1 MINFMRYKY
10 VYLSIS
16 AIVVT
21 ISIIS
26 LALFGLKPAIDF
38 TGGAL
43 LEVTINTDK
52 TVDTDELTNDITQAE
67 GVNVYAIQTVTG
79 QNNYIIKTTYID
91 EPKKN
96 EIINKI
102 KEKYGDNVTELRF
115 ETVGPTLGKELLMK
129 TGVSVLLASLAI
141 LLYVAHQFKDKL
153 YGISAILA
161 MFHDTIILLGV
172 FSLLGQFY
180 DVEVDMLFV
189 TALLT
194 TLSFS
199 VHDTIVVF
207 DRIRESLRRG
217 MPLSFEQIVDKA
229 VTETLPRSLNN
240 SLTIIFVLT
249 TLALLGGVT
258 VRWFVVALLVGT
270 IAGTYSSTFVAS
282 PLLVIFMKK
291 FRHKK

>member
-1 MINFMRYKY
+1 MKYKY
-10 VYLSIS
+10 VYLGIS
-16 AIVVT
+16 AILVT
-21 ISIIS
+21 VSLIS

-43 LEVTINTDK
+43 LEVHIDTDK
-52 TVDTDELTNDITQAE
+52 QVDTDKLTENINQIENID
-67 GVNVYAIQTVTG
+67 VYAIQTVTNE
-79 QNNYIIKTTYID
+79 NNYIIKMNYID

-96 EIINKI
+96 EILDKV
-102 KEKYGDNVTELRF
+102 KEDYGSNITELRF

-129 TGVSVLLASLAI
+129 TGVSVLLASMAI
-141 LLYVAHQFKDKL
+141 LLYVAHQFKDKM

-161 MFHDTIILLGV
+161 MFHDTIILLGT
-172 FSLLGQFY
+172 FSLLGHFY
-180 DVEVDMLFV
+180 NVEVDVLFV

-207 DRIRESLRRG
+207 DRIRESLKRG
-217 MPLSFEQIVDKA
+217 VPLSFEQIVDKA

-258 VRWFVVALLVGT
+258 IRWFVVALLVGT

-282 PLLVIFMKK
+282 PLLVIFMRK
-291 FRHKK
+291 FRNKK